1 MKLATS
7 TLLALTFST
16 SLATSA
22 GALAETAA
30 GPAGAPLMTGFT
42 TLVGF
47 PSSEPAA
54 AGGVLLVPGTVIPLG
69 GDGAEVRRGV
79 VERGLAFSSAVERLW
94 STFRL
99 DPARQIQ
106 KGANLPAR
114 VGTALELP
122 TVEGSA
128 VAIAATLL
136 GFNERAATYRVVFRE
151 GAKTVADSTVVVDRG
166 GRAVVGGLDGPA
178 APYLF
183 VFVEP
188 EPAGVG
194 ATPSRVEKGQGLTEP
209 VAVTKVPPAYPEEAR
224 QGRIQ
229 GVVVIE
235 AEIDASGKVVDAR
248 ILESPSPVLAGAALE
263 AIRQWTF
270 EPAKDA
276 TGRPIAVRFS
286 LTMNFRL
293 Q

>member
-1 MKLATS
+1 
-7 TLLALTFST
+7 
-16 SLATSA
+16 
-22 GALAETAA
+22 
-30 GPAGAPLMTGFT
+30 MTGFT

-47 PSSEPAA
+47 PSAEPAA

-69 GDGAEVRRGV
+69 GDGAAVRRGV
-79 VERGLAFSSAVERLW
+79 VERSLAFSSAVERLW

-114 VGTALELP
+114 VGAALELP

-151 GAKTVADSTVVVDRG
+151 GAKVVADSTVVVDRG

-194 ATPSRVEKGQGLTEP
+194 ATPSRVEKGLGLTEP
-209 VAVTKVPPAYPEEAR
+209 VAVTKVPPAYPEEATQGQDPGHGGGRSGDRRRR
-224 QGRIQ
+224 QGGRRAHPREPVAAARRARRSRRS
-229 GVVVIE
+229 GSGPSSRRRTPP
-235 AEIDASGKVVDAR
+235 AGRSPCASA
-248 ILESPSPVLAGAALE
+248 
-263 AIRQWTF
+263 
-270 EPAKDA
+270 
-276 TGRPIAVRFS
+276 
-286 LTMNFRL
+286 
-293 Q
+293 